1 MFFIVLLYYI
11 YILGK
16 IALSARMKIRVSGT
30 VQGVGFRYFTFR
42 TARRLSLGGYV
53 KNKSDGSVEVVAEG
67 DRTKLLNL
75 VEELRI
81 GPPGSCVENLG
92 LEWEDPK
99 NEFDTFRILR

>member
-1 MFFIVLLYYI
+1 
-11 YILGK
+11 
-16 IALSARMKIRVSGT
+16 
-30 VQGVGFRYFTFR
+30 
-42 TARRLSLGGYV
+42 
-53 KNKSDGSVEVVAEG
+53 VEVVAEG
-67 DRTKLLNL
+67 ERTKLLNL